1 MSLVLWHSEGFN
13 GTNHS
18 VCWDINHFGI
28 WSHLLKLIKFFV
40 MIEHIEQNIFVNK
53 LFLLL
58 NISDFSLISIKKLHP
73 LKKVT
78 PLFSSKPPLENWDPV
93 KPLPVLKM
101 WLEAHPPLPPPAESG
116 GCQKTGPKDG
126 PSKDQGVKVHAII
139 STLTYFFYILL
150 NT

>member
-1 MSLVLWHSEGFN
+1 MKYMSLVLWHSEGFN

-18 VCWDINHFGI
+18 VRWDINHFGI

-78 PLFSSKPPLENWDPV
+78 PLFSSKPPLKIEILSSPSLFWKCGWRHNPPHPQQKAGDA
-93 KPLPVLKM
+93 KRLARKM
-101 WLEAHPPLPPPAESG
+101 DH
-116 GCQKTGPKDG
+116 QKTWG
-126 PSKDQGVKVHAII
+126 
-139 STLTYFFYILL
+139 
-150 NT
+150 

>member
-18 VCWDINHFGI
+18 VHWDINHFGI

-40 MIEHIEQNIFVNK
+40 MIEHIEPNIFVNK

-78 PLFSSKPPLENWDPV
+78 PLFSSKPPLENEILSSPSLFW
-93 KPLPVLKM
+93 KCG
-101 WLEAHPPLPPPAESG
+101 WRHTPPPTPSRKWG
-116 GCQKTGPKDG
+116 MPKDWPKRWTIKRPRG
-126 PSKDQGVKVHAII
+126 
-139 STLTYFFYILL
+139 
-150 NT
+150 